1 MGNWNRH
8 FVRVGSDGHIQ
19 VYTKGNQ
26 SALEILQN
34 IAPPNDGGVE
44 NLQKPSIQSG
54 YVGSTVGDGSRYG
67 AIFTSNGYGAF
78 YDEAYSGN
86 NNAPIVDIENFAN
99 GGFKFRLD
107 NRTGNISGLNGMPS
121 SNAQWYLIS
130 SKSSGGLFV
139 VDTSGNWGSYG
150 LMKSY
155 LNAPTAMD
163 GIPTIQGSPDLRT
176 GVTAADASPI
186 TIFSSTTSG
195 VRYEVKARI
204 LATAGTSATYKIVWT
219 EDGVAQPVSL
229 TITAVD
235 TEVHDNF
242 VIAPDAGTDITAQIT
257 SLTSSTVN
265 VDAIVS
271 VLG

>member
-8 FVRVGSDGHIQ
+8 FVRVGSDGNMGVFDQ
-19 VYTKGNQ
+19 YGNRFIRENVGTDNLPARISINPTSNDN
-26 SALEILQN
+26 SASSYPSEHGAVEFESTAGGFTRINPNASIILNTGRTQFGGVQYDFN
-34 IAPPNDGGVE
+34 QPFSLLNDGNINNFLGMT
-44 NLQKPSIQSG
+44 KSM
-54 YVGSTVGDGSRYG
+54 
-67 AIFTSNGYGAF
+67 NGFSLLA
-78 YDEAYSGN
+78 
-86 NNAPIVDIENFAN
+86 
-99 GGFKFRLD
+99 
-107 NRTGNISGLNGMPS
+107 
-121 SNAQWYLIS
+121 
-130 SKSSGGLFV
+130 
-139 VDTSGNWGSYG
+139 
-150 LMKSY
+150 
-155 LNAPTAMD
+155 
-163 GIPTIQGSPDLRT
+163 GSPDLRT

-195 VRYEVKARI
+195 TRYEVKARI

-219 EDGVAQPVSL
+219 EGGVAQPVSL

-242 VIAPDAGTDITAQIT
+242 VIAPDAGTDVTAQIT

>member
-8 FVRVGSDGHIQ
+8 FVRVGSDGNMGIYDQ
-19 VYTKGNQ
+19 KGNRFIRETLGSDNLPSQ
-26 SALEILQN
+26 IVIIPSSQ
-34 IAPPNDGGVE
+34 IADHTYQPPEFN
-44 NLQKPSIQSG
+44 
-54 YVGSTVGDGSRYG
+54 
-67 AIFTSNGYGAF
+67 AIAF
-78 YDEAYSGN
+78 
-86 NNAPIVDIENFAN
+86 V
-99 GGFKFRLD
+99 
-107 NRTGNISGLNGMPS
+107 S
-121 SNAQWYLIS
+121 SNANHPRINPNSDMVLNIS
-130 SKSSGGLFV
+130 AGNPGSIQGDFNQPVYMFENGHLANYMNNNTALHGLQII
-139 VDTSGNWGSYG
+139 G
-150 LMKSY
+150 
-155 LNAPTAMD
+155 
-163 GIPTIQGSPDLRT
+163 GSPDLRI

-186 TIFSSTTSG
+186 TIFSSTQSG
-195 VRYEVKARI
+195 TRYEVKARI

-242 VIAPDAGTDITAQIT
+242 VIAPDAGTNITAQIT